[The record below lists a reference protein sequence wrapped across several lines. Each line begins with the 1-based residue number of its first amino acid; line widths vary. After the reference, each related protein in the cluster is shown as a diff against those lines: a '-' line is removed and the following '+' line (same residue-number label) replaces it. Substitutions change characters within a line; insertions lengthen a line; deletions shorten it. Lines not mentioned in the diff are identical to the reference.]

1 MCKSDDMIG
10 RPKKIKINCRS
21 TPSGL
26 EPTIPKFQVHKTK
39 ALSIRPRRHVDIVI
53 KFIDLKLHNDTR
65 AWNIFFPK
73 QNGY

>member
-1 MCKSDDMIG
+1 MCKSNDMIG
-10 RPKKIKINCRS
+10 RPKKIKINCHS

-39 ALSIRPRRHVDIVI
+39 ALSIRPRRHIDIAI
-53 KFIDLKLHNDTR
+53 KFIDLKLHNDTH
-65 AWNIFFPK
+65 AWNIFFSK

>member
-1 MCKSDDMIG
+1 MLQQFKVFLIIFFWGVVYRFFPSDMGPHI
-10 RPKKIKINCRS
+10 
-21 TPSGL
+21 
-26 EPTIPKFQVHKTK
+26 
-39 ALSIRPRRHVDIVI
+39 DIAI